1 MHIDRSA
8 TLVEIRQ
15 RLSALGDCSIDIVD
29 DSHRHD
35 GHAGAKEGGHF
46 TLTVVAGVFAGMSPL
61 QRQRRILELL
71 GDLRQLGIHALSI
84 IARPAE
90 ASPTEF

>member
-1 MHIDRSA
+1 MTIDRSA
-8 TLVEIRQ
+8 TLDAIRQ
-15 RLSALGDCSIDIVD
+15 RLAELGGCTVDIVD
-29 DSHRHD
+29 DSHRHA

-46 TLTVVAGVFAGMSPL
+46 TLTVVAATFQGMSLL

-84 IARPAE
+84 IARPPE
-90 ASPTEF
+90 PPPPGS